1 MFVMYSITPIGGNIP
16 TCGEFLVVWGALF
29 ILTLLYIDKKIR

>member
-1 MFVMYSITPIGGNIP
+1 MFVMYSITPIGDKIP

-29 ILTLLYIDKKIR
+29 LIVVLYIDRKIR